1 MRANHGKPAVK
12 FEGNR
17 FGPAYELHGTR
28 ARDWYAAQAKALA
41 TLEALKAKLR
51 GEPR

>member
-17 FGPAYELHGTR
+17 FGPGYELHGVD
-28 ARDWYAAQAKALA
+28 ARNWYSAQAKALA
-41 TLEALKAKLR
+41 SLEALKVKLR
-51 GEPR
+51 GEP